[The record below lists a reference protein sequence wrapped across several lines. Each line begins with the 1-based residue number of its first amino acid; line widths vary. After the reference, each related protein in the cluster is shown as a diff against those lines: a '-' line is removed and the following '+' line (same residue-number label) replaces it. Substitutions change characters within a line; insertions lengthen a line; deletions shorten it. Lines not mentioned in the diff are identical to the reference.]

1 MEEKVYEVE
10 MMYIQHTSGTNY
22 SIEFTGR
29 RCKSVKLNFSKVEG
43 IEFSLQR
50 ALEIKHSYVQM
61 ADGQNKIWNL
71 KFAYPT
77 NFGVKLLLGK
87 IIIDVI

>member
-10 MMYIQHTSGTNY
+10 MMYIQHTSGSNY
-22 SIEFTGR
+22 TIEFAGR
-29 RCKSVKLNFSKVEG
+29 RCNTVKLNFSKVEG

-50 ALEIKHSYVQM
+50 ALEVKHSYVQM

-87 IIIDVI
+87 IMIDVI